1 MSEVETKHRTPLRTL
16 RIGTPAPMPFETAG
30 PASERRGP
38 KSQMRPIAPTFASVP
53 DPTSVVNAAATVQCQ
68 PPPSTRRL
76 RSPIEEVNEVLRKME
91 IRELGDVLLYAQR
104 LVASRGKGPDPDVV
118 TAIVAVMSRLFPA
131 YRNTPGVPLPILR
144 GALVE
149 VSRKTLDEALLEAE
163 ARGLVKLVPAPA
175 FTPFVERA
183 AGIQDQR
190 RGVLY
195 YCSAPD
201 GGFKAE
207 R

>member
-1 MSEVETKHRTPLRTL
+1 
-16 RIGTPAPMPFETAG
+16 MPFETSG

-38 KSQMRPIAPTFASVP
+38 KSQMRPTAPAFAAAP
-53 DPTSVVNAAATVQCQ
+53 DPTSVVNAAATAQCQ

-76 RSPIEEVNEVLRKME
+76 RPPIEEVNEVLRKME

-118 TAIVAVMSRLFPA
+118 TGIVAVMGRLHPA

-149 VSRKTLDEALLEAE
+149 VARKTLDEALLEAE
-163 ARGLVKLVPAPA
+163 ARGLLKLVAAPA

-183 AGIQDQR
+183 AGIHDQR
-190 RGVLY
+190 RGLLY
-195 YCSAPD
+195 YCAAPD
-201 GGFKAE
+201 GGFQKSNGST
-207 R
+207 

>member
-1 MSEVETKHRTPLRTL
+1 MSEAEMKPRTPLRTL
-16 RIGTPAPMPFETAG
+16 RLGTPAPVPFETGG

-38 KSQMRPIAPTFASVP
+38 KSQMRPTAPAFSSAP
-53 DPTSVVNAAATVQCQ
+53 DPTSVVNAAATAQCQ

-76 RSPIEEVNEVLRKME
+76 RSPIEEVTEVLRKME

-118 TAIVAVMSRLFPA
+118 TAIVAVMGRLFPA

-149 VSRKTLDEALLEAE
+149 VARKTLDEALVDAE
-163 ARGLVKLVPAPA
+163 ARGLIKLVAAPA

-183 AGIQDQR
+183 AGIHDQR
-190 RGVLY
+190 RGLLY
-195 YCSAPD
+195 YCAAPD
-201 GGFKAE
+201 GGLRA
-207 R
+207 